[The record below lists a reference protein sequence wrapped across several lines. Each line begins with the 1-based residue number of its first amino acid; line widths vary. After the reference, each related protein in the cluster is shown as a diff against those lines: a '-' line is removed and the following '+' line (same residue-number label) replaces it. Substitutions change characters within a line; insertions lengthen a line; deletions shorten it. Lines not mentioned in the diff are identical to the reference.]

1 MTCSGR
7 GTVLMLDRYTF
18 MLVTVPVL
26 NKTMSHC
33 MKTLVLDEL
42 TDSNAM
48 LLATIPLILAPPT
61 PEGSM
66 TTTELAWAAD
76 KRE

>member
-1 MTCSGR
+1 MPRSGR
-7 GTVLMLDRYTF
+7 GTVLMLNRYTF
-18 MLVTVPVL
+18 MLVTVPIL

-42 TDSNAM
+42 TDSNTM

-66 TTTELAWAAD
+66 TATEFTGAAD